1 MFTESARAVGGSWI
15 AAIFDEI
22 ALEGLDGCTLPWLW
36 TLLSIRLECG
46 GQLSDKLQQ
55 QIWRLLLRSPDKVH
69 FYQLKTERPLLA
81 PYRRND
87 DLNSDISLPM
97 VPATSPIV
105 RLPYGPI
112 KDGPIMGNCFD
123 YRVRQRVNVKELE
136 GLTATEVTQLW
147 PQTLVV
153 VASQELRLM
162 ALVPSNPGM
171 PKSLPIQ
178 QYVFLENVGRSRYN
192 GETTAG
198 PWSAMTHFK
207 DSSFIFYMKNK
218 LRMQHLI
225 TTQAYVERHKTRTIC
240 SVLMMLPRFQNVYK
254 SYLQRVLEKL
264 YMLIKMRPEHYIP
277 TAEISQ
283 CLDELTPA
291 QSKKLLGSHGLR
303 KVYQTTH
310 LSLPSKE
317 TGKMRKVTVLR
328 LRNPDLTFDELT
340 QIDSNDGKEEKAT
353 TEFLSQSR
361 AYVDMP
367 LELECLRA
375 ITHSGSRGLSTTE
388 VAHYVA
394 ANVYAVRG
402 CVKYLHRVKEIKDY
416 TEMEGKTRITR
427 FVAGSQAAANMV
439 QKQRQIEAQSQQLQC
454 QEEPTVPS
462 NMDIV
467 LNDLPEITSSI
478 RHMTFP
484 KASRVEKETQRVLD
498 RKILIVR
505 QVNEKSIVHA
515 IDLIKV
521 INEMDFNVRCQECIC
536 RKTLYRMLQ
545 KMQTA
550 GILNVYELTLKYNQ
564 RLRIYRMVTHP
575 KIGVDHDIMQR
586 EVLRLKSNFHLTSEE
601 LLQRPSQM
609 NTGKKRK
616 ELLARSKPQVSKL
629 KGIPKPSS
637 PKLLLACILHEF
649 FFYLVYEQHRDQ
661 KPVPMC
667 ADLLE
672 HWRNTEPALQTRQ
685 YLEEWQA
692 NESHVL
698 PFTDE
703 INWRTFLQPL
713 PSYEQKPPGW
723 FYFMDALERMPLSL
737 VQRMFRVDREAT
749 EQLRPHLQH
758 QVRQHYQMRQLNLQL
773 LIPRLRQQQIY
784 IGALRLLNNMGLIQV
799 SERQQGR
806 DPLQRW
812 VYLNQRTCLLDTT
825 TSTGHN
831 YNRVSSGRKYEELW
845 FEFQTRDH
853 VTDYWAKLQHV
864 CIYTKLGFLKHKE
877 RSTIKTNRNLLQL
890 CFVSKVDFEEATTLD
905 NGSVPGD
912 RQGAAGLSSMLYA
925 HQFRHW
931 SWVKRTSSTIKK
943 PIQSQASGKTG
954 TGIPARRRLNLMRLK
969 PVPKLRRARGVNAN
983 AKRKNGPRDD
993 IDRDALRNMRTLRVT
1008 WTAGE
1013 DRLLK
1018 MGRAV
1023 YLFIDAPLLSLAL
1036 CNVGTICRDVIRQY
1050 LGICNKT
1057 TQACVRRLQFLI
1069 RQKRDQ
1075 PDVPNWIYAIQTQPD
1090 INAIY
1095 NDNFLAELKREYP
1108 VRSEQNEALL
1118 VHFVLILGMLHRMVN
1133 SADTV
1138 RRQFTLPDHIEDYQ
1152 RQFKECVPLNG
1163 DADQVLYAN
1172 PTTETELQV
1181 SIALGVL
1188 HSILCSAKDKTLF
1201 NLQAF
1206 EIYKHFSE
1214 DVLNA
1219 AFNKARVDS
1228 LLVAVKRRNIHPVSR
1243 QVTGP
1248 SHLLSSKYKCR
1259 LICQK
1264 LGHILYDTYHRFE
1277 QRFYQEHNA
1286 AKELRLSSPNYAQL
1300 LLMGEWVAKSRLE
1313 LNLQLPVNIL
1323 TVDTWSMSQP
1333 GGSSTD
1339 RILDHYSS
1347 IFDNAPQTEYAKRLE
1362 SECSARQ
1369 AARVRFHPAN
1379 LTYRLQFGAYNQ
1391 LSKLP
1396 LRVMHFFCALD
1407 SLGQSVNISCARLE
1421 HGECPFASCIMR
1433 SGNYLNAV
1441 ERITYEHRPILRQLI
1456 ADALP
1461 PAVLQ
1466 LQLQL
1471 DGSSSVTGSTTLTV
1485 STMNW
1490 LSLVQQLEAYWRQQQ
1505 HQQECKDVGK
1515 ALAERSLHK
1524 LTDWRSLCAGLLEFE
1539 AGKEEVERTQDY
1551 EPSLNKEERARAQDV
1566 FVVHLPSIRLQ
1577 LEENEE
1583 HQRQQQAKDAE
1594 LHQMLLEKVINSSYW
1609 RYTENTFETLL
1620 PALQVKNYDAR
1631 TIQHMK
1637 EILEYIEQRPLGVV
1651 GLELRRIF
1659 PFNKLLLGML
1669 HQLEG
1674 HDLVKRVGVLSHMY
1688 VHKLHMRHWVVHTF
1702 HITRLDRDRLQPEIA
1717 GVSAMPRV
1725 ALPKK
1730 RKASGEETEQPC
1742 TSKQAKLMLESLPL
1756 SSEDSV
1762 SDYDL
1767 PSQSKRSK
1775 RIRSSVNKQK
1785 PLLTTQLATDDLA
1798 REVIV
1803 MRPQPWIRANA
1814 SLNRRVLDRWL
1825 GAVMSECITRTGC
1838 TVHSLFLRFPHLQPV
1853 DIMLL
1858 LELLC
1863 QLDCIHLMELEAP
1876 TVHIETS
1883 YDDDL
1888 KEEQVSELYEPSCT
1902 YVKAH
1907 CDAIGNLTRFIGN
1920 KKYTSE
1926 FI

>member
-1 MFTESARAVGGSWI
+1 MFTGTTGIAGGSWI

-36 TLLSIRLECG
+36 TLLAIRLECG
-46 GQLSDKLQQ
+46 GQLPEKLQQ
-55 QIWRLLLRSPDKVH
+55 QVWMLLLRSTDKVA
-69 FYQLKTERPLLA
+69 FYQLKAERPLLP

-87 DLNSDISLPM
+87 DLDSEISLPL
-97 VPATSPIV
+97 VPKNCPTV

-123 YRVRQRVNVKELE
+123 YRTRKRIEIKELQAM
-136 GLTATEVTQLW
+136 TAVEATQHW
-147 PQTLVV
+147 QQTLVV
-153 VASQELRLM
+153 VASQEQRLM
-162 ALVPSNPGM
+162 ALLPSNAVM
-171 PKSLPIQ
+171 PKALPIQ

-198 PWSAMTHFK
+198 PWSAMNHFK

-218 LRMQHLI
+218 LRTQRLV
-225 TTQAYVERHKTRTIC
+225 TAQAYMERHQTRTIC
-240 SVLMMLPRFQNVYK
+240 SVLVMLPRFHKIYK
-254 SYLQRVLEKL
+254 SHQQRLLEKL
-264 YMLIKMRPEHYIP
+264 YMVIKLRPEHHIP
-277 TAEISQ
+277 TAEIPD
-283 CLDELTPA
+283 CLDELTAPQA
-291 QSKKLLGSHGLR
+291 KKLLSSHGLR
-303 KVYQTTH
+303 KVYETTQV
-310 LSLPSKE
+310 SLPSKE

-328 LRNPDLTFDELT
+328 LRNPDLKFDELMPV
-340 QIDSNDGKEEKAT
+340 DSNDSKEDKST
-353 TEFLSQSR
+353 TEFISQSR
-361 AYVDMP
+361 AYIDMP

-375 ITHSGSRGLSTTE
+375 IARAGSRGLSTTE

-394 ANVYAVRG
+394 VNVHAVRG

-416 TEMEGKTRITR
+416 TETEGKARITR
-427 FVAGSQAAANMV
+427 YVAGTQATADV
-439 QKQRQIEAQSQQLQC
+439 TQKQKQIQTQSQQLQC
-454 QEEPTVPS
+454 QEEPNVPS
-462 NMDIV
+462 NVDIV
-467 LNDLPEITSSI
+467 LNDLPEITSNL
-478 RHMTFP
+478 RPMTFP
-484 KASRVEKETQRVLD
+484 KAGRSEKETQLVLD
-498 RKILIVR
+498 RKKLIVR
-505 QVNEKSIVHA
+505 QVDEKSIVHTME
-515 IDLIKV
+515 LTKV
-521 INEMDFNVRCQECIC
+521 INEMDYNVSSQEHMC
-536 RKTLYRMLQ
+536 RKTLFRILH

-550 GILNVYELTLKYNQ
+550 GIVNVYELTLKYEK
-564 RLRIYRMVTHP
+564 RLRIFRMVTHP
-575 KIGVDHDIMQR
+575 KIGVDHDLMRR
-586 EVLRLKSNFHLTSEE
+586 EVLRLKSNFHLLSEE
-601 LLQRPSQM
+601 SLRRPGKLD
-609 NTGKKRK
+609 TAKKRK
-616 ELLARSKPQVSKL
+616 ELSAPKKQPSRL

-637 PKLLLACILHEF
+637 PKLLLASILHEY
-649 FFYLVYEQHRDQ
+649 FFYLVYEQQRDQ
-661 KPVPMC
+661 KPLPMC
-667 ADLLE
+667 ADLLQ
-672 HWRNTEPALQTRQ
+672 HWQSTEPSLQTKQ

-692 NESHVL
+692 SESHVL
-698 PFTDE
+698 PYTDE
-703 INWRTFLQPL
+703 ISWRTFLQPL
-713 PSYEQKPPGW
+713 PNYEQKPPGW

-737 VQRMFRVDREAT
+737 MQRMFRVDREAM

-758 QVRQHYQMRQLNLQL
+758 QVRQHYQLRQLNLQL

-784 IGALRLLNNMGLIQV
+784 IGTLRLLNNMGLIQV

-812 VYLNQRTCLLDTT
+812 IYLNQRSCLLDTT

-831 YNRVSSGRKYEELW
+831 YNRVSSGRKYEELK
-845 FEFQTRDH
+845 FEFQTREH

-864 CIYTKLGFLKHKE
+864 CIYTKLGFMKHRE
-877 RSTIKTNRNLLQL
+877 CSANKTNKRVLQL
-890 CFVSKVDFEEATTLD
+890 SFVSKVDFDEAASLD

-912 RQGAAGLSSMLYA
+912 RQGAAGLSSTLFA

-931 SWVKRTSSTIKK
+931 SWVTRTNTTTKRPLLPHT
-943 PIQSQASGKTG
+943 SGKTMIG
-954 TGIPARRRLNLMRLK
+954 MPARKRLNLMRLK
-969 PVPKLRRARGVNAN
+969 PVPKLRRARGVSAS
-983 AKRKNGPRDD
+983 AKRKSGPRDD

-1008 WTAGE
+1008 WTASE

-1023 YLFIDAPLLSLAL
+1023 YLFIDAPLPSLAL

-1075 PDVPNWIYAIQTQPD
+1075 PDVPNWIYAMQTHPE
-1090 INAIY
+1090 ISAIY
-1095 NDNFLAELKREYP
+1095 NENFLAELKREYP
-1108 VRSEQNEALL
+1108 VRSEQSEALL

-1138 RRQFTLPDHIEDYQ
+1138 RRQFILPDNMEDYQ
-1152 RQFKECVPLNG
+1152 RQFRECVPVNG
-1163 DADQVLYAN
+1163 DADQVLFAN
-1172 PTTETELQV
+1172 PTSETELQV
-1181 SIALGVL
+1181 TIALGVL

-1259 LICQK
+1259 LLCQK
-1264 LGHILYDTYHRFE
+1264 LGHILYDAYHGFE
-1277 QRFYQEHNA
+1277 QRFR
-1286 AKELRLSSPNYAQL
+1286 KELCTEHELQLSSPNFAQL
-1300 LLMGEWVAKSRLE
+1300 LLIGEWVAKSRLQ
-1313 LNLQLPVNIL
+1313 LNLQLPANIL

-1379 LTYRLQFGAYNQ
+1379 LTYRLQCGAYNQ

-1396 LRVMHFFCALD
+1396 LRAMHFFCALD

-1421 HGECPFASCIMR
+1421 QGECPFGSCIMR

-1441 ERITYEHRPILRQLI
+1441 ERISYEHRPTLKQLI
-1456 ADALP
+1456 ADTLP
-1461 PAVLQ
+1461 PAATQ

-1471 DGSSSVTGSTTLTV
+1471 DGSLAGSTTLTV
-1485 STMNW
+1485 SAMNW
-1490 LSLVQQLEAYWRQQQ
+1490 LSLVQQLETYWRQQQ
-1505 HQQECKDVGK
+1505 HQQERKDLGK
-1515 ALAERSLHK
+1515 ALAERTLHK
-1524 LTDWRSLCAGLLEFE
+1524 LTDWRSLCSGLLEFE

-1566 FVVHLPSIRLQ
+1566 FVVHLPTIRLQ
-1577 LEENEE
+1577 IEESER
-1583 HQRQQQAKDAE
+1583 QQQQQQAKEVE
-1594 LHQMLLEKVINSSYW
+1594 LHKTLLEKVINSSYW
-1609 RYTENTFETLL
+1609 RYTENTFDTLL
-1620 PALQVKNYDAR
+1620 PTLQAKNYDASA
-1631 TIQHMK
+1631 IQHMK

-1659 PFNKLLLGML
+1659 PFNKLLLEML
-1669 HQLEG
+1669 HQLEA
-1674 HDLVKRVGVLSHMY
+1674 HDLIKRVGVLSHMY

-1702 HITRLDRDRLQPEIA
+1702 HITRLERDRIQLQVAAVP
-1717 GVSAMPRV
+1717 AMPQV
-1725 ALPKK
+1725 ALAKK
-1730 RKASGEETEQPC
+1730 RKPSIDESEQPS
-1742 TSKQAKLMLESLPL
+1742 TSKQAKLALESQPV

-1762 SDYDL
+1762 SDYEL
-1767 PSQSKRSK
+1767 PNSQVMSSKRT
-1775 RIRSSVNKQK
+1775 RSSVNKPPK
-1785 PLLTTQLATDDLA
+1785 PPALTQSTTDDIT

-1825 GAVMSECITRTGC
+1825 GAVLSECISRNGC

-1863 QLDCIHLMELEAP
+1863 HLDCIHLMELEAP

-1883 YDDDL
+1883 YDEDL
-1888 KEEQVSELYEPSCT
+1888 KEEQVTELYDPSCT
-1902 YVKAH
+1902 YVTAH
-1907 CDAIGNLTRFIGN
+1907 CDAIGGLTRFIGN
-1920 KKYTSE
+1920 KKYSTE